1 MKVVIPI
8 IAEEVARKKRRR
20 VKSNGYKRRR
30 TFGYILWLLF
40 ILGWIMLIW
49 SFSMQ
54 TYQQQSIQP
63 WLHSWAE
70 HLRLKISFPDISF
83 HYGDR
88 SYSLRQ
94 QPYEFV
100 EFLFRKTAHLFVYA
114 VLGILVYAS
123 MRYRKV
129 HWAKCAMISLIVV
142 AAIACTDEYIQQFSK
157 DRTSSVRDVGV
168 DLLGGAAG
176 ILVWAGGRSLF
187 RKKRQ

>member
-8 IAEEVARKKRRR
+8 IAEEVSRKKRRR

-30 TFGYILWLLF
+30 TFGYILGLSF

-63 WLHSWAE
+63 WLHGWAE
-70 HLRLKISFPDISF
+70 HLRLRIPFPDISL

-94 QPYEFV
+94 QPYEFA

-123 MRYRKV
+123 MGYRKV
-129 HWAKCAMISLIVV
+129 HWTRRVIISLIVV
-142 AAIACTDEYIQQFSK
+142 AAIAGTDEYIQQFSK

-176 ILVWAGGRSLF
+176 ISIWAGGSSLF
-187 RKKRQ
+187 RKKRR